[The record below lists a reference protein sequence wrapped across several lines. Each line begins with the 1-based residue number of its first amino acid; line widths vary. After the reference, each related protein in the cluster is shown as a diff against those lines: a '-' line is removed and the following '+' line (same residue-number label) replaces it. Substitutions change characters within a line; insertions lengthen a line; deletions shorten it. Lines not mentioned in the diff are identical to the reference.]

1 MKHIQKFNKFFEN
14 AAPAPAK
21 PMPGRPTTVPTRP
34 EKPQKPAEYPF
45 KPIKRPSV
53 DPEPKAV
60 VTEMDV
66 AERFI
71 KELNKKGESVKKY
84 L

>member
-1 MKHIQKFNKFFEN
+1 MKYIKKFNKFFEN

-21 PMPGRPTTVPTRP
+21 PMPDRPTTVPRMP
-34 EKPQKPAEYPF
+34 EKPQKPQ
-45 KPIKRPSV
+45 KPIKPIVRPSV
-53 DPEPKAV
+53 DPEPKAE

-71 KELNKKGESVKKY
+71 KELNKKGESVKNY

>member
-1 MKHIQKFNKFFEN
+1 MKHIQKFKKFFEN
-14 AAPAPAK
+14 TAPAPVK
-21 PMPGRPTTVPTRP
+21 PMPGKPTTVPTRP
-34 EKPQKPAEYPF
+34 EKPQKPVKPF
-45 KPIKRPSV
+45 KPIVRPSV
-53 DPEPKAV
+53 DPEPKAE